1 MISKKTKIDKA
12 NIKERT
18 ISEDTLR
25 RIHAGYEIISKECD
39 GCGACIDVCP
49 AGAIIEKKGKAEILK
64 TCISCGKCIDICPK
78 KAIKKPKKQEQD
90 EK

>member
-1 MISKKTKIDKA
+1 MTREKSKTDKV
-12 NIKERT
+12 NIKEKS

-25 RIHAGYEIISKECD
+25 RIHAGYEIISKDYD
-39 GCGACIDVCP
+39 GCGA
-49 AGAIIEKKGKAEILK
+49 
-64 TCISCGKCIDICPK
+64 CIDICPK